1 MSDRKR
7 PHPAYPGG
15 VSNRVAAVA
24 TRPLRAVPEFLRGV
38 ALLGRGFAFWSVRP
52 GLMALGLL
60 PAVLVGAGLITVIA
74 LLGTFLQPITSA
86 ATFFAE
92 AWDSG
97 WRGALQ
103 LLVAIALIIATLA
116 LAARVF
122 TALTLLVG
130 APFYHRIQRA
140 ADLSRGDVPLDRSP
154 GAWRSI
160 GDTAVLVLLSI
171 GASIVVALVG
181 VIPVIGTVGA
191 AVLGFLATAR
201 ALSWELTLAPFGTR
215 GLVGRDARLALRRR
229 RSRSFGFGA
238 AVQACFLIPFGA
250 VIAMPAAAAGAILLV
265 RDVLN
270 EDDSPAPSAS
280 AAETHERD

>member
-1 MSDRKR
+1 MKFALNRLDMSG
-7 PHPAYPGG
+7 PLAFAE
-15 VSNRVAAVA
+15 SAA
-24 TRPLRAVPEFLRGV
+24 RIED
-38 ALLGRGFAFWSVRP
+38 LGWHM
-52 GLMALGLL
+52 GLMPCNPLKAPDPYLSLAFAAQATTTLHLGTLLDTPVLRHPSVLAGSISTVAQMAPGRVHLGL
-60 PAVLVGAGLITVIA
+60 G
-74 LLGTFLQPITSA
+74 
-86 ATFFAE
+86 
-92 AWDSG
+92 
-97 WRGALQ
+97 
-103 LLVAIALIIATLA
+103 
-116 LAARVF
+116 
-122 TALTLLVG
+122 
-130 APFYHRIQRA
+130 
-140 ADLSRGDVPLDRSP
+140 
-154 GAWRSI
+154 I

>member
-130 APFYHRIQRA
+130 APFYDRIQRA
-140 ADLSRGDVPLDRSP
+140 CRAATCRR
-154 GAWRSI
+154 I
-160 GDTAVLVLLSI
+160 GLPAR
-171 GASIVVALVG
+171 
-181 VIPVIGTVGA
+181 GA
-191 AVLGFLATAR
+191 ASAT
-201 ALSWELTLAPFGTR
+201 
-215 GLVGRDARLALRRR
+215 RRCWCC
-229 RSRSFGFGA
+229 SRS
-238 AVQACFLIPFGA
+238 
-250 VIAMPAAAAGAILLV
+250 V
-265 RDVLN
+265 RASW
-270 EDDSPAPSAS
+270 SPSSA
-280 AAETHERD
+280 

>member
-1 MSDRKR
+1 MS
-7 PHPAYPGG
+7 
-15 VSNRVAAVA
+15 SRVAAVA
-24 TRPLRAVPEFLRGV
+24 AAPLRQVPEFFHGA
-38 ALLGRGFAFWSVRP
+38 ALLGRGFAFWAQRP
-52 GLMALGLL
+52 GLMALGML
-60 PAVLVGAGLITVIA
+60 PAALVGAGLIVVIV
-74 LLGTFLQPITSA
+74 LLGAFLWPITSA

-92 AWDSG
+92 AWDAG

-103 LLVAIALIIATLA
+103 VLIAIALIIATLA

-130 APFYHRIQRA
+130 APFYDRIQRA
-140 ADLSRGDVPLDRSP
+140 ADLSRGDVPPDRSP

-181 VIPVIGTVGA
+181 VIPVVGTVGA

-215 GLVGRDARLALRRR
+215 GIVGRDARLALRRR
-229 RSRSFGFGA
+229 RSRSFGFGV

-250 VIAMPAAAAGAILLV
+250 IIAMPAAAAGAALLV
-265 RDVLN
+265 RDTLD
-270 EDDSPAPSAS
+270 EDAAPTPPSAT
-280 AAETHERD
+280 ETDERD